1 MEREEKNES
10 KKELE
15 ESVYSSLNIGSFLEL
30 KRRERDL
37 NKNKE
42 TSKEPKKEVLKVT
55 PLVKEEPKKEVITKK
70 VVAAIEEKKIEQKKE
85 ISSKAEPEKVVSN
98 VGKVTKKENS
108 HLPKKDVEET
118 KQDIHE
124 LLRKRKEEALKKE
137 SPKKPDIRKEEIKT
151 KEKVNNEKKDS
162 AETKKE
168 IASKEKEEVKKEET
182 IKKETELK
190 KERKTKKRKNEKKK
204 KEANSKKLG
213 KGLIIGIVICVIMDL
228 FACTGLFL
236 TYGPVSYFRNLLVTS
251 AMTTMSHKYLART
264 FYSDKTIEKILNNN
278 VVKEVDENTNSSDI
292 NFEDGKD
299 TGEYASIYEEQILK
313 RDKNQLY
320 KVIEIDENGYAG
332 YLIAVYDASRVELV
346 GANSNSIYGG
356 AFLTDISKRT
366 NAKVAINASGFY
378 NAGENKG
385 STAVGTVIMDGKV
398 VLRGSAAS
406 GYGGGLAGFNKDHV
420 LVLTREN
427 PETAIKNGMI
437 DAVEFGPFLIV
448 NGKAAEIKG
457 DGGWGLASRTVLAQ
471 RKDGIVLF
479 LVIDGRRVGHSIGID
494 MNGLIK
500 ILKRYN
506 AHNAVNLDGGGS
518 TTLVVDGKLTNRP
531 CCSVDPT
538 SKQRYVPNAWIVK

>member
-37 NKNKE
+37 NKQKE
-42 TSKEPKKEVLKVT
+42 SSSEPKKEVLKVT

-70 VVAAIEEKKIEQKKE
+70 VVAAIEEKKVEPKKDPVA
-85 ISSKAEPEKVVSN
+85 KKEPEKETLKEV
-98 VGKVTKKENS
+98 KKETKTTTIA
-108 HLPKKDVEET
+108 PKKSVEET
-118 KQDIHE
+118 KQDLHE
-124 LLRKRKEEALKKE
+124 LLKKRKEEEQKRKIIKTEQKKIDKKE
-137 SPKKPDIRKEEIKT
+137 ESE
-151 KEKVNNEKKDS
+151 
-162 AETKKE
+162 KE
-168 IASKEKEEVKKEET
+168 IAKSVQKNEKEAKKETISLNQENDVKNENVEEKSSKKEE
-182 IKKETELK
+182 KKQK
-190 KERKTKKRKNEKKK
+190 KNEKKEK
-204 KEANSKKLG
+204 NKNEKPTKLG
-213 KGLIIGIVICVIMDL
+213 KGLIIGIVVCIIMDL

-264 FYSDKTIEKILNNN
+264 FYSEKTIEKILNNN
-278 VVKEVDENTNSSDI
+278 TLTEIDENTNSNDI

-313 RDKNQLY
+313 RDKDQLY
-320 KVIEIDENGYAG
+320 KVIDIEEGNYRG
-332 YLIAVYDASRVELV
+332 YLVAIYDASRVKLV
-346 GANSNSIYGG
+346 GATNANYGG
-356 AFLTDISKRT
+356 AFLTDISKRN
-366 NAKVAINASGFY
+366 NAKVAINASGFFD
-378 NAGENKG
+378 GGNKG
-385 STAVGTVIMDGKV
+385 STAVGTVIMNGKV
-398 VLRGSAAS
+398 VTSSGSS
-406 GYGGGLAGFNKDHV
+406 GYGGGLSGFNKDHV
-420 LVLTREN
+420 LVLTRED
-427 PETAIKNGMI
+427 PATAIKNGMV

-479 LVIDGRRVGHSIGID
+479 LVIDGRQVGYSLGAD
-494 MNGLIK
+494 MGDLIK
-500 ILKRYN
+500 ILQRYN

-518 TTLVVDGKLTNRP
+518 TTLVVEGKLANRP

>member
-37 NKNKE
+37 NKQKE
-42 TSKEPKKEVLKVT
+42 SSSEPKKEVLKVT

-70 VVAAIEEKKIEQKKE
+70 VVAAIEEKKVEPKKDPVA
-85 ISSKAEPEKVVSN
+85 KKEPEKETL
-98 VGKVTKKENS
+98 KEAKKETKTTTIAPRKS
-108 HLPKKDVEET
+108 VEET
-118 KQDIHE
+118 KQDLHE
-124 LLRKRKEEALKKE
+124 LLKKRKEEEQKRKIIKTEQKKIDKKE
-137 SPKKPDIRKEEIKT
+137 ESE
-151 KEKVNNEKKDS
+151 
-162 AETKKE
+162 KE
-168 IASKEKEEVKKEET
+168 IAKSVQKNEKEAKKETISLNQENDVKNENVKEKSSKKEE
-182 IKKETELK
+182 KKQK
-190 KERKTKKRKNEKKK
+190 KNEKKEK
-204 KEANSKKLG
+204 TKNEKPTKLG
-213 KGLIIGIVICVIMDL
+213 KGLIIGIVVCIIMDL

-264 FYSDKTIEKILNNN
+264 FYSEKTIEKILNNN
-278 VVKEVDENTNSSDI
+278 TLTEIDENTNSNDI

-313 RDKNQLY
+313 RDKDQLY
-320 KVIEIDENGYAG
+320 KVIDIEEGNYRG
-332 YLIAVYDASRVELV
+332 YLVAIYDASRVKLV
-346 GANSNSIYGG
+346 GATNANYGG
-356 AFLTDISKRT
+356 AFLTDISKRN
-366 NAKVAINASGFY
+366 NAKVAINASGFFD
-378 NAGENKG
+378 GGNKG
-385 STAVGTVIMDGKV
+385 STAVGTVIMNGKV
-398 VLRGSAAS
+398 VTSSGSS
-406 GYGGGLAGFNKDHV
+406 GYGGGLSGFNKDHV
-420 LVLTREN
+420 LVLTRED
-427 PETAIKNGMI
+427 PATAIKNGMV

-479 LVIDGRRVGHSIGID
+479 LVIDGRQVGYSLGAD
-494 MNGLIK
+494 MGDLIK
-500 ILKRYN
+500 ILQRYN

-518 TTLVVDGKLTNRP
+518 TTLVVEGKLANRP

>member
-1 MEREEKNES
+1 MEREEKKES
-10 KKELE
+10 KTALE

-30 KRRERDL
+30 KRKERDL
-37 NKNKE
+37 DRKKE
-42 TSKEPKKEVLKVT
+42 TSNESKKEVVKVT
-55 PLVKEEPKKEVITKK
+55 PLVKEEPKKEIITKK
-70 VVAAIEEKKIEQKKE
+70 VVAAVEEKKVDPKKEMVQKEAQKKAVKTE
-85 ISSKAEPEKVVSN
+85 ERKNSSI
-98 VGKVTKKENS
+98 
-108 HLPKKDVEET
+108 PKKDVEET
-118 KQDIHE
+118 KRDLHE
-124 LLRKRKEEALKKE
+124 LLKKRKEELAKE
-137 SPKKPDIRKEEIKT
+137 SAK
-151 KEKVNNEKKDS
+151 KEKVK
-162 AETKKE
+162 
-168 IASKEKEEVKKEET
+168 IEEEKKEET
-182 IKKETELK
+182 SKPVRKMEKETRKEEVSDREKEQKNRQKETQEKNFQKEQMNSRK
-190 KERKTKKRKNEKKK
+190 KNKKQ
-204 KEANSKKLG
+204 KEASTKLG
-213 KGLIIGIVICVIMDL
+213 KGLIIGIIICVIMDL

-264 FYSDKTIEKILNNN
+264 FYSDKTIEKILSNN
-278 VVKEVDENTNSSDI
+278 VVKEVDENTDSSDI
-292 NFEDGKD
+292 NFADGKD

-320 KVIEIDENGYAG
+320 KVIDIEEKNYRG
-332 YLIAVYDASRVELV
+332 YLVAIYDASRIQLV
-346 GANSNSIYGG
+346 GASNKTNYGG
-356 AFLTDISKRT
+356 AFLTNIAKREG
-366 NAKVAINASGFY
+366 AKVAMNASGFF
-378 NAGENKG
+378 NGGDKG

-398 VLRGSAAS
+398 VLNGGAS
-406 GYGGGLAGFNKDHV
+406 GYGGGLSGFNKDHV
-420 LVLTREN
+420 LVLTRDD
-427 PETAIKNGMI
+427 PATAIKKGMV

-479 LVIDGRRVGHSIGID
+479 LVIDGRQMGYSLGID

-518 TTLVVDGKLTNRP
+518 TTLVVEEKLTNRP

>member
-15 ESVYSSLNIGSFLEL
+15 ETVYSSLNIGSFLEL
-30 KRRERDL
+30 KRKERDL
-37 NKNKE
+37 KEPKENK
-42 TSKEPKKEVLKVT
+42 KEPKKEVVKVT
-55 PLVKEEPKKEVITKK
+55 PLVKEEPKKEIITKK
-70 VVAAIEEKKIEQKKE
+70 VVASIEEKKIEPKKKE
-85 ISSKAEPEKVVSN
+85 EIPKEE
-98 VGKVTKKENS
+98 KKELAKIPS
-108 HLPKKDVEET
+108 KSVEET
-118 KQDIHE
+118 KRDIHE
-124 LLRKRKEEALKKE
+124 ILAKRKEEIEKKE
-137 SPKKPDIRKEEIKT
+137 HSKKAEPKKEKPTIVEKEATPPVKEQKEENK
-151 KEKVNNEKKDS
+151 KEEKEEQEPTIE
-162 AETKKE
+162 AETPVKKEVQKKKKTKKE
-168 IASKEKEEVKKEET
+168 KKEKT
-182 IKKETELK
+182 T
-190 KERKTKKRKNEKKK
+190 
-204 KEANSKKLG
+204 KLG
-213 KGLIIGIVICVIMDL
+213 KGLIIGLVICIIMDL
-228 FACTGLFL
+228 FAFTGLFL
-236 TYGPVSYFRNLLVTS
+236 TYGPISYFRNLLVTS

-264 FYSDKTIEKILNNN
+264 FYSDKTIEKILSNN
-278 VVKEVDENTNSSDI
+278 VVKEVEENTNSSDI
-292 NFEDGKD
+292 NFEAGVD

-313 RDKNQLY
+313 REKDQLY
-320 KVIEIDENGYAG
+320 KVIEIDEGGYAG
-332 YLIAVYDASRVELV
+332 YLVAIYDASRVELV
-346 GANSNSIYGG
+346 GANNKSIYGG
-356 AFLTDISKRT
+356 AFLTDISK
-366 NAKVAINASGFY
+366 NNDAKVAMNASGFY

-398 VLRGSAAS
+398 VLRGSASS

-420 LVLTREN
+420 LVLTRESA
-427 PETAIKNGMI
+427 EQAIENGMV

-479 LVIDGRRVGHSIGID
+479 LVIDGRRVGYSLGID